1 MVSYPLKWRNHM
13 TSNRFK
19 VYQINDK
26 GKKVHIDTVYL
37 NGYTEEAAVQS
48 LINHDGY
55 PYNITVKGYK

>member
-1 MVSYPLKWRNHM
+1 M
-13 TSNRFK
+13 TFNRFK

-37 NGYTEEAAVQS
+37 NGYTEEEAVQS